1 MSSIKMKCLCLLG
14 FIAGYNAAESQVIT
28 MEEALQ
34 TAIANYRTIKAKQN
48 YLGASRAN
56 EKQSR
61 REALPN
67 LTVAAQQDYGTV
79 NGQNGPLYGFG
90 GFAVAS
96 SGLPLPSQNWNAA
109 FGALYLAN
117 LNWDFFAF
125 GRVRNRIEVAGKA
138 VEREEADYQQELF
151 QHQVRVAGAYL
162 NLLAAQ
168 RLTRSWENNLVR
180 ADTFKLVV
188 TARAKNGLIA
198 GVDSSL
204 ANAELSSAR
213 LQLIRSKD
221 TEQEMANRLA
231 VLMGIPGRELKADT
245 VFITR
250 LPEVLQSTVPN
261 QETHPILEWY
271 RKRIEVSDAQTKYL
285 RKLSLPVFSMFSVLQ
300 TRGSGF
306 ASNYAQD
313 QTAFNQNYLKGI
325 EPVRSNYL
333 VGIGVT
339 WNLTNPL
346 RVSQQVA
353 SQNFV
358 SAALRDEFELTSQQ
372 LQAQLALSETKIA
385 NAVASYMEAP
395 LQVKAASDAFL
406 QRTVLYRNGLT
417 NLVDVTQAL
426 YTLNRAETDR
436 DIANNNVWQA
446 FLLKAAASGDFQM
459 FINGLK
465 KN

>member
-1 MSSIKMKCLCLLG
+1 MKCLCLLVLITS
-14 FIAGYNAAESQVIT
+14 FNATKAQVLT

-34 TAIANYRTIKAKQN
+34 TATVNYATIKAKQN
-48 YLGASRAN
+48 YLAASRAN
-56 EKQSR
+56 QKQTH

-67 LTVAAQQDYGTV
+67 LTVAAQHDYGTV

-90 GFAVAS
+90 GFGVAS
-96 SGLPLPSQNWNAA
+96 SGLPLPNQNWNAA

-117 LNWDFFAF
+117 FSWDFFAF
-125 GRVRNRIEVAGKA
+125 GRVRNRIEAAGKA

-168 RLTRSWENNLVR
+168 RLTRSWENNLTR

-213 LQLIRSKD
+213 IQLIRSKD
-221 TEQEMANRLA
+221 TELEMANRLA
-231 VLMGIPGRELKADT
+231 VLMGIPAVNFRADT

-250 LPEVLQSTVPN
+250 IPVILQSPVNT
-261 QETHPILEWY
+261 QQDHPILGWY

-285 RKLSLPVFSMFSVLQ
+285 RKLSLPVFSMFSVFQ

-306 ASNYAQD
+306 GSNYAQD

-339 WNLTNPL
+339 WNLTSPL
-346 RVSQQVA
+346 RVNQQIA
-353 SQNFV
+353 AQNFI
-358 SAALRDEFELTSQQ
+358 SAALRDELELTNQQ
-372 LQAQLALSETKIA
+372 LQAQLALSETKIV
-385 NAVASYMEAP
+385 NAVASYREAP
-395 LQVKAASDAFL
+395 LQVKAASDAYL

-417 NLVDVTQAL
+417 NIVDVTQSL

-436 DIANNNVWQA
+436 DIAYNNVWQA

-465 KN
+465 TN

>member
-1 MSSIKMKCLCLLG
+1 MLVTCYNTALG
-14 FIAGYNAAESQVIT
+14 QVLSLQ
-28 MEEALQ
+28 EALQ
-34 TAIANYRTIKAKQN
+34 TAGQNYGTIKARKN
-48 YLGASRAN
+48 YLNSSRSN
-56 EKQSR
+56 EKQTR

-67 LTVAAQQDYGTV
+67 LTVAAQHDYGTV

-90 GFAVAS
+90 GFGVAS
-96 SGLPLPSQNWNAA
+96 SGLPLPAQNWNAG

-117 LNWDFFAF
+117 LSWDFFAF
-125 GRVRNRIEVAGKA
+125 GRVRNRIAAAGAA
-138 VEREEADYQQELF
+138 VEREDADYQQELF

-168 RLTRSWENNLVR
+168 RLTQSQQNNLQR
-180 ADTFKLVV
+180 ADTFRVV
-188 TARAKNGLIA
+188 VAARAKNGLIA

-204 ANAELSSAR
+204 ANAEFSNAR
-213 LQLIRSKD
+213 ILLTRAKD
-221 TEQEMANRLA
+221 NEQEMANRLA
-231 VLMGIPGRELKADT
+231 LLMGVPFKDFVTDT

-250 LPEVLQSTVPN
+250 IPS
-261 QETHPILEWY
+261 ILETPVNDQVSHPTLNWY
-271 RKRIEVSDAQTKYL
+271 RKRIDVSDAQTKYL
-285 RKLSLPVFSMFSVLQ
+285 RKLSLPVFSLFSVYQ

-306 ASNYAQD
+306 GADYAQD
-313 QTAFNQNYLKGI
+313 QSSFTHNYWKGI
-325 EPVRSNYL
+325 DPVRSNYL

-353 SQNFV
+353 SQNFI
-358 SAALRDEFELTSQQ
+358 SAALRDEYELADQQ
-372 LQAQLALSETKIA
+372 LKAQLALSETKIENALA
-385 NAVASYMEAP
+385 NYREAP
-395 LQVKAASDAFL
+395 LQVKAASDAFQ

-417 NLVDVTQAL
+417 TIVDVTQSL

-436 DIANNNVWQA
+436 DIAYNNVWQA

-465 KN
+465 TN

>member
-1 MSSIKMKCLCLLG
+1 MSLLVM
-14 FIAGYNAAESQVIT
+14 IAGYHNAKSQVLT

-34 TAIANYRTIKAKQN
+34 TAIANYRTIQAKQN
-48 YLGASRAN
+48 YLGASKAN
-56 EKQSR
+56 EKYSR

-67 LTVAAQQDYGTV
+67 FTLAAQQGYGTV

-90 GFAVAS
+90 GLGVAS
-96 SGLPLPSQNWNAA
+96 SGLPLPNQNWNAA

-117 LNWDFFAF
+117 FNWDFFAF
-125 GRVRNRIEVAGKA
+125 GRVRKRIEVATKE
-138 VEREEADYQQELF
+138 VEREEKDYQQELF

-168 RLTRSWENNLVR
+168 RLTLSWEKNLAR

-221 TEQEMANRLA
+221 AEQEMANRLA
-231 VLMGIPGRELKADT
+231 VLMGIPDKELIADT

-250 LPEVLQSTVPN
+250 IPSILQTPSPDPA
-261 QETHPILEWY
+261 THPILGWY
-271 RKRIEVSDAQTKYL
+271 QKRIEVSDAQTKYL
-285 RKLSLPVFSMFSVLQ
+285 RKLSLPVFSMFSVIQ

-306 ASNYAQD
+306 RSNYAQD

-325 EPVRSNYL
+325 EPSRSNYL
-333 VGIGVT
+333 VGIGVS

-353 SQNFV
+353 SQNFIS
-358 SAALRDEFELTSQQ
+358 SAMRDEFELTNQQ
-372 LQAQLALSETKIA
+372 IKAQLALAEIKIA
-385 NAVASYMEAP
+385 NALATYQEAP
-395 LQVKAASDAFL
+395 LQVKAASDAYL

-417 NLVDVTQAL
+417 TIVDVTQSL
-426 YTLNRAETDR
+426 YALNRAETDR
-436 DIANNNVWQA
+436 DIAYNNVWQA
-446 FLLKAAASGDFQM
+446 FLLKAAAGGDFQM

-465 KN
+465 TN

>member
-1 MSSIKMKCLCLLG
+1 
-14 FIAGYNAAESQVIT
+14 

-48 YLGASRAN
+48 YLGASMAN
-56 EKQSR
+56 EKQTR

-67 LTVAAQQDYGTV
+67 LTVAAQQDFGTI
-79 NGQNGPLYGFG
+79 NGQNGPLYGLG
-90 GFAVAS
+90 GLAVAS
-96 SGLPLPSQNWNAA
+96 SGLPLPGQNWNAA
-109 FGALYLAN
+109 FGALYLTN

-125 GRVRNRIEVAGKA
+125 GRARSRTEAAGKA

-151 QHQVRVAGAYL
+151 QHQVRVAAAYL

-221 TEQEMANRLA
+221 AEQEMANRLA
-231 VLMGIPGRELKADT
+231 FLMGIPVRELIADT
-245 VFITR
+245 FFITR
-250 LPEVLQSTVPN
+250 IPEVLQPVALN

-271 RKRIEVSDAQTKYL
+271 RKRIEVSDAQSKYL
-285 RKLSLPVFSMFSVLQ
+285 RKLSLPVFTMFSVLQ

-306 ASNYAQD
+306 SSNYAQD
-313 QTAFNQNYLKGI
+313 QTAFHQNYLKGVD
-325 EPVRSNYL
+325 PVRTNYL

-339 WNLTNPL
+339 WNLTSPL

-358 SAALRDEFELTSQQ
+358 SAALRDELELTNQQ
-372 LQAQLALSETKIA
+372 LQAQLALSETKIT
-385 NAVASYMEAP
+385 NAIASYLEAP
-395 LQVKAASDAFL
+395 MQVKAASDAYM

-417 NLVDVTQAL
+417 NIVDVTQAL

-436 DIANNNVWQA
+436 DIAYNNVWQA